1 MVREY
6 RRGFTRKALAGEHF
20 EKADSKK
27 SGFYGS
33 NSRDDTRGG
42 PMRLGVVMGGDSA
55 DAPFIRVHA
64 AFALNASP
72 DGEAEL
78 VTSVVADVVAG
89 HQRIRRQSNYSFW
102 ILDPKAGSQVL
113 LSTHSRVS
121 ESSIYYILII
131 LPYRSVSEEELKSV
145 AERVSS

>member
-1 MVREY
+1 
-6 RRGFTRKALAGEHF
+6 
-20 EKADSKK
+20 
-27 SGFYGS
+27 
-33 NSRDDTRGG
+33 
-42 PMRLGVVMGGDSA
+42 MRLGVVMGGDSA

-102 ILDPKAGSQVL
+102 IRSKGGIASTVKYSFTRLRIKYISHIDYTPVPFCFRGGTPKA
-113 LSTHSRVS
+113 
-121 ESSIYYILII
+121 
-131 LPYRSVSEEELKSV
+131 
-145 AERVSS
+145 